1 MKIIFAVDGGQV
13 VSLVFVHGKDSL
25 FDANGLPDFSLM
37 LVVFVL
43 VP

>member
-13 VSLVFVHGKDSL
+13 VSLVHGKGSL
-25 FDANGLPDFSLM
+25 FDANCILYFSLM
-37 LVVFVL
+37 LVVVVL